1 MPSRE
6 QTGIRLKIERNGETV
21 FEGNTSLDQMARSF
35 EDLIDYLG
43 REQTFPDGVFLMTG
57 TGVVPENDFTLEDG
71 DIVHIS
77 IDGIGTLTNPIVRGT
92 R

>member
-1 MPSRE
+1 
-6 QTGIRLKIERNGETV
+6 
-21 FEGNTSLDQMARSF
+21 MARSF

-71 DIVHIS
+71 DIVHVS
-77 IDGIGTLTNPIVRGT
+77 IDGIGTLTNPVVRGT